1 MKTQETSSRHFIGID
16 LGTTNCALASLP
28 QNETAEK
35 PEPFQIS
42 QIIDQGMQAPRKTL
56 PSFEY
61 IPTEAEAENHVY
73 QLAWDATPELIA
85 GEWARKQGEKLPG
98 RLISSAKS
106 WLSTSSGKLKNLP
119 LTAPA
124 DVPKYSAV
132 EASSCLLTH
141 LKQEWNLAHPQE
153 PLEQEELILTVPASF
168 DAVARDLTL
177 EAAKMAGLPQV
188 VLLEE
193 PVAAFYAWIS
203 HTPDWRKEVSVGDV
217 VLVCDIGG
225 GTTDFSLIAVEEVK
239 GELQLTRIAV
249 GNHIL
254 LGGDNMDLALAR
266 TIQLKFEKEGKT
278 INQSQWLSL
287 AHSCRHAKEKLLGDA
302 SLAEVPVVLPG
313 RGSQLMGGTLQTRL
327 TRKEMMEVLLEG
339 FFAPCSASDIPQEP
353 RKTGLRTV
361 GLNYASDPAILKH
374 LAHFLRESLRQIAPD
389 HSLNSKLEGKSFV
402 HPSVILFN
410 GGVTHAT
417 AFCERIQNVLNQWL
431 KEEGSPEI
439 KVLKATDP
447 DLAVALGAA
456 YYGQARSGKGVRV
469 RSATTFAY
477 YLGVESSL
485 PAIPGMPPV
494 LNGLC
499 VAPAGM
505 EEGTALDIPGIEFGL
520 VVGEMVEFP
529 FYISRTRPED
539 QAGSLIEDARSSLEE
554 LAIIET
560 TLSREET
567 AQASGTVI
575 PVTLRVVLTELG
587 SLEIWCDAVDHN
599 GNWKLEFHL
608 RKEGE

>member
-1 MKTQETSSRHFIGID
+1 MKTHESSSKHFIGID

-73 QLAWDATPELIA
+73 QLAWDATPKLIA

-119 LTAPA
+119 LAAPA

-132 EASSCLLTH
+132 EASSYLLKH
-141 LKQEWNLAHPQE
+141 LKQEWNQEHPQN
-153 PLEQEELILTVPASF
+153 PLEQEDLILTVPASF

-177 EAAKMAGLPQV
+177 DAAKAAGLNQV

-203 HTPDWRKEVSVGDV
+203 HTPDWRNEVSVGDV

-225 GTTDFSLIAVEEVK
+225 GTTDFSLIAVEEVN

-287 AHSCRHAKEKLLGDA
+287 GHSCRHAKEKLLGEA
-302 SLAEVPVVLPG
+302 SLVEVPVVLPG

-327 TRKEMMEVLLEG
+327 TREEMMDVLLEG

-567 AQASGTVI
+567 AQAAGTVI